1 MIDVAMTFGV
11 SFSSDWLLSCAAFEF
26 AVVTHSSQLG
36 LRHRTV
42 LRRTQGQSQEDILK
56 QFVLDMKVNEQL
68 MQETHSAMVSKAA
81 AAGVRVPPTMK
92 VRIRSL
98 GFVFSIG

>member
-1 MIDVAMTFGV
+1 
-11 SFSSDWLLSCAAFEF
+11 
-26 AVVTHSSQLG
+26 
-36 LRHRTV
+36 
-42 LRRTQGQSQEDILK
+42 
-56 QFVLDMKVNEQL
+56 MKVNEQL

-81 AAGVRVPPTMK
+81 AAGVHVPPTMK